1 MNSQDAVRRENL
13 NSQFEELRLMLT
25 HTGCSVS
32 LSKVCAII
40 KSVFSIFLPF
50 SISLPR
56 FLCIRSHF
64 KYKLVKV

>member
-50 SISLPR
+50 FYLFASLSLHPES
-56 FLCIRSHF
+56 L
-64 KYKLVKV
+64 